1 MWSRFLILLLLL
13 STATSGAALSQRGPA
28 VPPGVAGETASVVFD
43 PVAATNAYLAT
54 LPAAARA
61 KSDAYFEG
69 GYWIYVWNFLIT
81 VAVTLFVL
89 RSGLSRRM
97 RERAER
103 VTSFRGVHVF
113 VYFVLFTLLVAVVTV
128 PWTLYTDFFR
138 EHQYGLS
145 NQTFGEWLTDDL
157 KGLGITLVM
166 GGIAVT
172 GLYATVRSLPRSW
185 PVWGSLVAMVFL
197 VIGVLLGPIYIVP
210 LFNKVTRIEDPKVKE
225 PILAMAR
232 SNDISVSDV
241 FVVDAS
247 RQSKRVSANVSGI
260 FGTERITLNDNLL
273 NRTSLPEIKAVTGH
287 EMGHYILNHIYEF
300 LAYTLMIVISAFAFI
315 QRGFNWANRRW
326 GSSWGIRDIT
336 DPAGLPLVSLL
347 LTIFF
352 FVLTPVTNSITRTNE
367 AEADMF
373 GLNVARE
380 PDGFARA
387 ALRLSEYRKMEP
399 GPIEEMIFYD
409 HPSGRTRIYKSMVWK
424 AELLRTEKGGL

>member
-1 MWSRFLILLLLL
+1 MLPRCLMALLLI
-13 STATSGAALSQRGPA
+13 AALASPGSAQSPDVSAPIVSPASQSA
-28 VPPGVAGETASVVFD
+28 VFD

-54 LPAAARA
+54 LRAAARA

-81 VAVTLFVL
+81 VAVMLFVL

-113 VYFVLFTLLVAVVTV
+113 VYFVLFTLLVAVVTL

-157 KGLGITLVM
+157 KGLGITLVL
-166 GGIAVT
+166 GGIAIS

-197 VIGVLLGPIYIVP
+197 VIGVLVGPIYIVP

-300 LAYTLMIVISAFAFI
+300 LAYTLMIVISAFA
-315 QRGFNWANRRW
+315 
-326 GSSWGIRDIT
+326 SSS
-336 DPAGLPLVSLL
+336 AVSIGP
-347 LTIFF
+347 T
-352 FVLTPVTNSITRTNE
+352 
-367 AEADMF
+367 AD
-373 GLNVARE
+373 GGPPGV
-380 PDGFARA
+380 FAT
-387 ALRLSEYRKMEP
+387 S
-399 GPIEEMIFYD
+399 PI
-409 HPSGRTRIYKSMVWK
+409 PRVCR
-424 AELLRTEKGGL
+424 